1 MKKGL
6 AFILAVIF
14 MIACQS
20 DPSKQI
26 IGEWEIVQASV
37 ANMDEYLSKFKEK
50 FNASDEEVQREKE
63 RISTLPMSYYPVGI
77 TMEFADSSK
86 YYMGGIEGEWIMKPD
101 NNTIEVHFSSIDTA
115 NFVIRKI
122 SKNDL
127 VLSYQ
132 TEFSG
137 LPLDIELVLKRVK
150 KD

>member
-6 AFILAVIF
+6 SFILVFVF

-63 RISTLPMSYYPVGI
+63 RISNLPESYYPVGI

-86 YYMGGIEGEWIMKPD
+86 YYMGGIEGDWTMNPED
-101 NNTIEVHFSSIDTA
+101 NTIEVHFSSIDTA
-115 NFVIRKI
+115 HFVIRKV

-150 KD
+150 ND